1 MRAALAAAAGAALVA
16 ATATLVLTRGLVVV
30 TVRGASMSPA
40 FEDGDRV
47 LVRRGSRPAVGQVV
61 VAEHPAPGGTWPDPP
76 VPPAAGATA
85 VHGRAWLIKRVA
97 AVPGDPVP
105 RHHVRSLATTPE
117 RHVPPG
123 RLVLLGDNSGI
134 SYDSREVGY
143 FPLERVLGTVM
154 RRLTRPVRTMT
165 ERRRTMPNP

>member
-1 MRAALAAAAGAALVA
+1 MRAALATAAGAALAAAA
-16 ATATLVLTRGLVVV
+16 TLALTRGLVVV

-47 LVRRGSRPAVGQVV
+47 LVRRGSLPAVGQVV
-61 VAEHPAPGGTWPDPP
+61 VAEHPAPGGTWSGPP
-76 VPPAAGATA
+76 VLSGAGATA

-105 RHHVRSLATTPE
+105 RHRVRSLATTPE
-117 RHVPPG
+117 SRVPPG
-123 RLVLLGDNSGI
+123 RLVLLGDNSGV

-143 FPLERVLGTVM
+143 FPLERILGTVM
-154 RRLTRPVRTMT
+154 RRLTRATGST
-165 ERRRTMPNP
+165 